1 MKKHIEAIQRG
12 YPQIYLACHADHV
25 KAKSTEY
32 QLSARDSTILSH
44 LHEDR
49 PLTASVLAAHLGVQ
63 ASTFS
68 AAIKGLIELGYTRKT
83 ANPSDRREAQLTLT
97 RLGATAM
104 AATSVLD
111 ASRVADMLAELEAD
125 DLVRA
130 VEGLRLLAD
139 AALRLQLKMSKKE
152 KIR

>member
-1 MKKHIEAIQRG
+1 MKKHIEAIQRA
-12 YPQIYLACHADHV
+12 YPRIYLACHADHV

-32 QLSARDSTILSH
+32 RLSARDSSILAH
-44 LHEDR
+44 LDEDHAQ
-49 PLTASVLAAHLGVQ
+49 TASVLAAHLGVR

-68 AAIKGLIELGYTRKT
+68 AAIKRLVSLGYARKI

-111 ASRVADMLAELEAD
+111 ASRVGAMLSELAPDELAKAID
-125 DLVRA
+125 
-130 VEGLRLLAD
+130 GLRLLAG
-139 AALRLQLKMSKKE
+139 AARRLQSKTSNKE
-152 KIR
+152 TIP

>member
-25 KAKSTEY
+25 KSKSTEY
-32 QLSARDSTILSH
+32 QLSARDSSILSH
-44 LHEDR
+44 LDEDR
-49 PLTASVLAAHLGVQ
+49 AQTASVLAAHLGVQ

-68 AAIKGLIELGYTRKT
+68 AAIKRLVELGYARKV
-83 ANPSDRREAQLTLT
+83 ANPLDRREAQLTLT

-111 ASRVADMLAELEAD
+111 ASRVAALLAELDAD
-125 DLVRA
+125 ELVRA
-130 VEGLRLLAD
+130 VAGLRLLAD
-139 AALRLQLKMSKKE
+139 AAQRLQLKTFKKE